1 MTGNAPNQRPVIS
14 LGLSPVLVAVEVLA
28 AIALLLAVLP
38 IVKFWAVLPDRIP
51 IHFGL
56 GGLPDAWADKVTIWM
71 MPAVAAIIFAVLTA
85 VSRYPHTF
93 NYPVPITSENARRQ
107 YLLGRGL
114 LVWLKAEICWLLAF
128 VVRQQILVTLGNVQ
142 RFSVELVLGIIVL
155 IFATVG
161 VYLLKAYLAR

>member
-14 LGLSPVLVAVEVLA
+14 LGLSPVLVAVELLA
-28 AIALLLAVLP
+28 AIAILLAVLL
-38 IVKFWAVLPDRIP
+38 IVQFWAVLPDRIP

-56 GGLPDAWADKVTIWM
+56 GGLADAWGDKVTIWI

-85 VSRYPHTF
+85 VSRYHTF
-93 NYPVPITSENARRQ
+93 NYLVPITSENARRQ

-114 LVWLKAEICWLLAF
+114 LAWLKAEICWLLAF
-128 VVRQQILVTLGNVQ
+128 VVRQQILVALGNAQ

-155 IFATVG
+155 IFGTVG
-161 VYLLKAYLAR
+161 VYLLKAYSAR

>member
-1 MTGNAPNQRPVIS
+1 MTGNAPNQQPVIS
-14 LGLSPVLVAVEVLA
+14 LGLSPVLVAVELLG
-28 AIALLLAVLP
+28 AIAILLAVLL

-56 GGLPDAWADKVTIWM
+56 GGVADAWGDKVTIWIV
-71 MPAVAAIIFAVLTA
+71 PAVAAIIFAVLTA

-93 NYPVPITSENARRQ
+93 NYPVRITSENARRQ

-128 VVRQQILVTLGNVQ
+128 VVRQQILVALGNAQ
-142 RFSVELVLGIIVL
+142 RLSMEVLLGIIVL
-155 IFATVG
+155 MFATVG
-161 VYLLKAYLAR
+161 VYLLKAYSAR

>member
-14 LGLSPVLVAVEVLA
+14 LGLSPVLVTVELLA
-28 AIALLLAVLP
+28 AIAVLLAVLL
-38 IVKFWAVLPDRIP
+38 IVQFWGVLPDRIP

-56 GGLPDAWADKVTIWM
+56 GGQPDTWGDKLTIWIV
-71 MPAVAAIIFAVLTA
+71 PATAAITFAVLTA

-93 NYPVPITSENARRQ
+93 NYPVRITEENARQQ
-107 YLLGRGL
+107 YLLARGL
-114 LVWLKAEICWLLAF
+114 LVWLKAEACWLLAF
-128 VVRQQILVTLGNVQ
+128 VVRQQILVALGNAQ

-161 VYLLKAYLAR
+161 VYFRKAYLAR

>member
-1 MTGNAPNQRPVIS
+1 MTRNAPNQRPVIS
-14 LGLSPVLVAVEVLA
+14 LGLSPVLVAVELLG
-28 AIALLLAVLP
+28 AIAVLLGVLL
-38 IVKFWAVLPDRIP
+38 IVQFWGVLPDRIP

-56 GGLPDAWADKVTIWM
+56 GGQPDAWGDKVTILL
-71 MPAVAAIIFAVLTA
+71 MPAVAAIMFAVLTA

-107 YLLGRGL
+107 YLLGRSL

-128 VVRQQILVTLGNVQ
+128 VVRQQILVALGNAQ

-161 VYLLKAYLAR
+161 VYLRKAYLAR

>member
-14 LGLSPVLVAVEVLA
+14 LGLSPVLVTVELLA
-28 AIALLLAVLP
+28 AIAVLLAVLL
-38 IVKFWAVLPDRIP
+38 IVQFWGVLPDRIP

-56 GGLPDAWADKVTIWM
+56 GGQPDTWGDKLTIWIV
-71 MPAVAAIIFAVLTA
+71 PATAAITFAVLTA

-93 NYPVPITSENARRQ
+93 NYPVRITEENARQQ
-107 YLLGRGL
+107 YLLARSL
-114 LVWLKAEICWLLAF
+114 LVWLKAEACWLLAF
-128 VVRQQILVTLGNVQ
+128 VVRQQILVALGNAQ

-161 VYLLKAYLAR
+161 VYFRKAYLAR